1 MLPGS
6 EHERIL
12 LIANEKY
19 VKKHAST
26 GCEVD
31 DVKNEVLRAGGDM
44 QDVYAILA
52 IELDKM
58 IGDSED
64 RETLN

>member
-1 MLPGS
+1 MLPRS

-19 VKKHAST
+19 ARKHNST

-31 DVKNEVLRAGGDM
+31 DIKNEVLRAGGDM

-58 IGDSED
+58 IAGDED
-64 RETLN
+64 KENLN